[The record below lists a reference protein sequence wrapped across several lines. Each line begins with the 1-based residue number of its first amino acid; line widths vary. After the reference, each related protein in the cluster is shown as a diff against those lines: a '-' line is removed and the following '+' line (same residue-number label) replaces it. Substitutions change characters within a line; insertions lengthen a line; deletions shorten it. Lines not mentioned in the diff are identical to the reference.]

1 MSGNFGIGQSGATC
15 WFHSSLNTLLLS
27 ENGQKIL
34 WDKMQKVY
42 SKFPQKD
49 KVFFDSDIN
58 APCPV
63 RKDIKKTS
71 MVYFWK
77 FLDQYL
83 CSHGPGRLSLYHGK
97 NVQLLKNMNI
107 VAGSAAKR
115 GEKGAFATKEIDVI
129 LKHIGFTSGDYNIID
144 FSTALNN
151 RKKFA
156 IRVEN
161 KSIVKRIALHN
172 LDLKQGNFELSGAVL
187 FVTNNKG
194 VGVHSSHD
202 VSCVKRGNKGY
213 IIDSN
218 HPYRLWPC
226 EWWNE
231 DKMTQFI
238 NKSDLFNKYAN
249 FRDGKITSYG
259 FEFLLYTNSTF
270 TDKISPSC
278 KRVGKP
284 TGKPAYKQV
293 QIMRML
299 ENLVKKAKT
308 RSEALNQYNLLKN
321 SGYVNNGNKHTF
333 IYFLN
338 KKQFSK
344 TPNTTVNKKGRPIL
358 KGPKGGLYV
367 IGPKGKKIYKKLVP
381 ASGVNTKG
389 RNVKTG
395 ERGGHYVLSKKST
408 KMYKFFH

>member
-1 MSGNFGIGQSGATC
+1 
-15 WFHSSLNTLLLS
+15 
-27 ENGQKIL
+27 
-34 WDKMQKVY
+34 MQNIY

-49 KVFFDSDIN
+49 KVYFDSDIN

-83 CSHGPGRLSLYHGK
+83 CSRGPGKLALHHGK
-97 NVQLLKNMNI
+97 NVQLLKNINI
-107 VAGSAAKR
+107 VAGSTAKR
-115 GEKGAFATKEIDVI
+115 AEKGAFPSKEIDVI

-144 FSTALNN
+144 FSTAFNN

-161 KSIVKRIALHN
+161 KSVVKRIPLHN
-172 LDLKQGNFELSGAVL
+172 LDLKQGNFELTGAVL
-187 FVTNNKG
+187 FVHNTTG
-194 VGVHSSHD
+194 AGAHTAHD

-218 HPYRLWPC
+218 YPYKLWSC
-226 EWWNE
+226 EWWIE

-238 NKSDLFNKYAN
+238 KKSELFNKYAN
-249 FRDGKITSYG
+249 FKNGRIDSYG
-259 FEFLLYTNSTF
+259 FEFLLYTNNSYTN
-270 TDKISPSC
+270 TISPTC

-284 TGKPAYKQV
+284 VGKPAYKQA
-293 QIMRML
+293 QIIRML
-299 ENLVKKAKT
+299 ENLVNKAKT
-308 RSEALNQYNLLKN
+308 RIDALNQYNLLENAGYINN
-321 SGYVNNGNKHTF
+321 SNRPTF

-338 KKQFSK
+338 RKRFPMSLKSPSRSGSGNMVFS
-344 TPNTTVNKKGRPIL
+344 PISENTNKKGRPIL

-367 IGPKGKKIYKKLVP
+367 IGPNGKKIYKKLVP
-381 ASGVNTKG
+381 SSGVNTKG
-389 RNVKTG
+389 RTVHKG
-395 ERGGHYVLSKKST
+395 KQGGHYVLSKKST